1 MRIVIIG
8 NGLAGTLAAK
18 ALREE
23 DAQAEVEIYA
33 AEKYL
38 YYPRPNLIEFIA
50 GGLPYDRL
58 FAFPERWYGQQR
70 IDLKPA
76 TPVERIL
83 PEARQI
89 EIRGGRRVAY
99 DALLLADGASAFVPP
114 LRGADK
120 PGVFVLRTLDHALD
134 ILEHLK
140 NHPKVVV
147 IGGGLL
153 GLETGRALRARG
165 ADVEIVEV
173 LPSLLPRQLDPRGG
187 GILQAEMEKYGLRF
201 RLGASTDE
209 ILGDREVRGIRLKDG
224 AEIAAE
230 TVIIAAGVRPNLK
243 LARDAGLSTERGV
256 LVDEFLETDK
266 AGIFAAGD
274 GIQFKGVVY
283 GIIPASFE
291 QARTAAANILGRRNP
306 YAGTVPSNTLKVMGI
321 HLTSVGLFH
330 PDGGGYEE
338 LRFERPDEGIYK
350 KVVLKDGIAV
360 GAIWLGAK
368 SGVNGITRAVNQKAN
383 LEKWKNDLFDESF
396 DFSLL

>member
-23 DAQAEVEIYA
+23 DKQAEIEIYA

-38 YYPRPNLIEFIA
+38 YYPRPNLIEFMA

-58 FAFPERWYGQQR
+58 FAFPERWHNQQR
-70 IDLKPA
+70 IDLKLA
-76 TPVERIL
+76 TPVERIH
-83 PEARQI
+83 PESRHV
-89 EIRGGRRVAY
+89 EIRDGRRIAY
-99 DALLLADGASAFVPP
+99 DALLLADGANAFVPP

-120 PGVFVLRTLDHALD
+120 TGVFVLRTLDHALD
-134 ILEHLK
+134 ILERLK

-153 GLETGRALRARG
+153 GLETGRALRTRG
-165 ADVEIVEV
+165 AEVEIIEV
-173 LPSLLPRQLDPRGG
+173 FPNLLPRQLDPKGG
-187 GILQAEMEKYGLRF
+187 EILKAEMEKRGIRF

-209 ILGDREVRGIRLKDG
+209 ILGDREARGIRLKDG
-224 AEIAAE
+224 AEIAAD
-230 TVIIAAGVRPNLK
+230 TVVIAAGVRPNLK
-243 LARDAGLSTERGV
+243 LARDAGLKAERGV
-256 LVDEFLETDK
+256 LVNEFLETDK

-274 GIQFKGVVY
+274 GIQFNGAVY

-291 QARTAAANILGRRNP
+291 QAKTAAGNMLGKKNP

-321 HLTSVGLFH
+321 HLTSVGLVH
-330 PDGGGYEE
+330 PAGGGYEE
-338 LRFERPDEGIYK
+338 LRFERPDEGVYK
-350 KVVLKDGIAV
+350 KIVLKDGLAV
-360 GAIWLGAK
+360 GAIWMGTK
-368 SGVNGITRAVNQKAN
+368 SGVNGITRAVTQKAN
-383 LEKWKNDLFDESF
+383 IDKWKNDLFDETF